1 MEYGS
6 KTFSD
11 FDSWMEQMNE
21 WLFNPLTKLED
32 VEYVGMIHPKL
43 LAQVFFI
50 IYFSSFNTF
59 QISVL
64 QIGICQIFLYFIPN
78 HLLRDWL
85 YYFNESHGN
94 G

>member
-43 LAQVFFI
+43 LAQVFI
-50 IYFSSFNTF
+50 IYFM
-59 QISVL
+59 
-64 QIGICQIFLYFIPN
+64 
-78 HLLRDWL
+78 
-85 YYFNESHGN
+85 
-94 G
+94 